1 MTQRV
6 GKWKLEFA
14 AAAPLSIHIHIAYG
28 QLRRGSSLLGYV
40 IKQRAAEKPSR
51 ILRRAS
57 EKRPSSVVSMAS
69 DIQDLPKNVTR
80 CSFSSPSSAVDLAL
94 ETSLMGN
101 LGQGKIC
108 CRSYPNSCPIVPAL
122 HLVPQPCRMLHSPLR
137 SGNRPSFTD
146 DFVVPL
152 ERPSSINDKLLKVA
166 MVAQPTLANL
176 SASTQEWH

>member
-6 GKWKLEFA
+6 GEWKLEFA

-40 IKQRAAEKPSR
+40 IKQWAAEKPSR
-51 ILRRAS
+51 ILKRAS

-108 CRSYPNSCPIVPAL
+108 WSVLSQFLPYGP
-122 HLVPQPCRMLHSPLR
+122 
-137 SGNRPSFTD
+137 G
-146 DFVVPL
+146 
-152 ERPSSINDKLLKVA
+152 VA
-166 MVAQPTLANL
+166 FGTPTLSNAAL
-176 SASTQEWH
+176 PPAKWESSQLHR

>member
-1 MTQRV
+1 MHELIAKAWIMTQRV
-6 GKWKLEFA
+6 GEWKLEFA

-51 ILRRAS
+51 ILKRAS

-80 CSFSSPSSAVDLAL
+80 YSFSSPSSAVDLAL

-108 CRSYPNSCPIVPAL
+108 CRSYPNGP
-122 HLVPQPCRMLHSPLR
+122 
-137 SGNRPSFTD
+137 G
-146 DFVVPL
+146 
-152 ERPSSINDKLLKVA
+152 VA
-166 MVAQPTLANL
+166 FGTPTLSNAAL
-176 SASTQEWH
+176 PPAKWESSQLHR